1 MPKGGSGFRNAASG
15 VAAGMTGRG
24 SGGRGSGGYLDNAD
38 KIQKDIVG
46 LYKSLYRTN
55 SVTFERDSNGNVIG
69 VKMTRNARVQIDA
82 LANAMS
88 QNTVIYDRQA
98 QERYKDLMKQ
108 FNTKTPVFIRLED
121 SRKSAAEQIRAGNFK
136 IRTAIKNEYR
146 INGRSV
152 KGDTFRQNTMRERYE
167 QAMGSAAVAEVE
179 SRMGSGGTTD
189 ATWLNAANRAIDS
202 ARSAIY
208 TRRNDNSYSTDYF
221 STLVRRYA
229 DVSRDAESRRR
240 R

>member
-15 VAAGMTGRG
+15 AAASMTGRG

-38 KIQKDIVG
+38 RIQKDIVG

-55 SVTFERDSNGNVIG
+55 GVTFERDSNGNVTG
-69 VKMTRNARVQIDA
+69 VKMTRNARAQIDA

-88 QNTVIYDRQA
+88 QNTMIYSREA
-98 QERYKDLMKQ
+98 QERYKSLIRD
-108 FNTKTPVFIRLED
+108 FRTNDPVFIRLED
-121 SRKSAAEQIRAGNFK
+121 SAKSAREQIQAGNFK
-136 IRTAIKNEYR
+136 IRTRIQNEYR
-146 INGRSV
+146 VNGRPIS
-152 KGDTFRQNTMRERYE
+152 GRTFRQNTMRERYLE
-167 QAMGSAAVAEVE
+167 AMGESAVREVE
-179 SRMGSGGTTD
+179 TSRGSGGTTD

-202 ARSAIY
+202 ARSQIY
-208 TRRNDNSYSTDYF
+208 TRQGNNDYSSSYF
-221 STLVRRYA
+221 SSIVRRYA